1 MTKNNV
7 VGATSTSAA
16 SAAAMQPT
24 TTKALMWIIVYPMM
38 REYSTTTVDGSC
50 APQNTALPSMA
61 GVKNGRPL
69 TVSTMR
75 NQTATAAA
83 PMHPAMKPS
92 RRIRL
97 SCMAENIPRA
107 GARARL
113 EPMRRPTFYGLCL
126 LVGSLLFAIAGLMH
140 PLLTGDGAAQLA
152 TVAATESWRAIHWS
166 LLFGFP
172 LMYVGLVG
180 VALRHGE
187 TPGSAP
193 ARAGMVLAAF
203 GFGVWTLNVLF
214 MAGAGWQLARAYA
227 TADTRLAGPPAVFV
241 YPILHSPV

>member
-1 MTKNNV
+1 
-7 VGATSTSAA
+7 
-16 SAAAMQPT
+16 
-24 TTKALMWIIVYPMM
+24 
-38 REYSTTTVDGSC
+38 
-50 APQNTALPSMA
+50 
-61 GVKNGRPL
+61 
-69 TVSTMR
+69 
-75 NQTATAAA
+75 
-83 PMHPAMKPS
+83 
-92 RRIRL
+92 
-97 SCMAENIPRA
+97 
-107 GARARL
+107 
-113 EPMRRPTFYGLCL
+113 MRRPTFYGLCL

-193 ARAGMVLAAF
+193 ARAGIQLAAF

-227 TADTRLAGPPAVFV
+227 TADTGLAGTHAVFV
-241 YPILHSPV
+241 YDMLHPAGLAAERLATFTLGLVAYVFGWAVLNGRVYPRWLGWAAFAVAVVNAAVAVAFDEFSPNLFYSQGLFVTWLVAMAVVMLAERRPV

>member
-1 MTKNNV
+1 
-7 VGATSTSAA
+7 
-16 SAAAMQPT
+16 
-24 TTKALMWIIVYPMM
+24 
-38 REYSTTTVDGSC
+38 
-50 APQNTALPSMA
+50 
-61 GVKNGRPL
+61 
-69 TVSTMR
+69 
-75 NQTATAAA
+75 
-83 PMHPAMKPS
+83 
-92 RRIRL
+92 
-97 SCMAENIPRA
+97 
-107 GARARL
+107 
-113 EPMRRPTFYGLCL
+113 MRRPTFYGLCL

-193 ARAGMVLAAF
+193 ARAGIQLAAF
-203 GFGVWTLNVLF
+203 AFGVWTLNVLF

-227 TADTRLAGPPAVFV
+227 TADTGLAGTHAVFV
-241 YPILHSPV
+241 YDMLHPAGLAAERLATFTLGLVAYVFGWAVLNGRVYPRWLGWAAFAVAVVNAAVAVAFDEFSPNLFYSQGLFVTWLVAMAVVMLAERRPV